1 MRLLILSLLISL
13 DFLSK
18 KIIFHF
24 IELNE
29 YFSLIS
35 FIDFIHIQNY
45 GISFGLFAG
54 ILPPWFIILSGSL
67 MVIFLFFWML
77 KTTNKLDM
85 WGILLII
92 IGAISNIGDRLINN
106 YVLDFILL
114 HYNQYYWP
122 AFNFADVYISIGF
135 LIIIIETYN
144 IFKTKLKEK
153 ND

>member
-1 MRLLILSLLISL
+1 MKLLIVILLIFS
-13 DFLSK
+13 DFFSK
-18 KIIFHF
+18 KIIFHS
-24 IELNE
+24 IELNK
-29 YFSLIS
+29 LIS
-35 FIDFIHIQNY
+35 IMPFFDLTHIHNY

-54 ILPPWFIILSGSL
+54 ILPLWFIVLLGLL

-77 KTTNKLDM
+77 KTTNKLEM

-122 AFNFADVYISIGF
+122 AFNFADIYITIGIIM
-135 LIIIIETYN
+135 LILN
-144 IFKTKLKEK
+144 IFNKNILTK
-153 ND
+153 

>member
-1 MRLLILSLLISL
+1 MRLLIVTLLIFL
-13 DFLSK
+13 DFFSK
-18 KIIFHF
+18 KIIFLF
-24 IELNE
+24 IQFNK
-29 YFSLIS
+29 LIS
-35 FIDFIHIQNY
+35 IMPFIDFTHIHNY

-54 ILPPWFIILSGSL
+54 ILPSWFIIISGSV

-77 KTTNKLDM
+77 KSSNKLEM

-92 IGAISNIGDRLINN
+92 SGAISNIGDRLINN

-122 AFNFADVYISIGF
+122 AFNFADIYISIGV
-135 LIIIIETYN
+135 LVIIIETYKMS
-144 IFKTKLKEK
+144 KTRLKDK